1 MDKKNQQGLTQE
13 QISSVIA
20 LISSGQTQE
29 ALDAAEVL
37 IKDYPD
43 ESVPY
48 NICGACYAGLG
59 QFDTAVKNYKK
70 SLAIKPDYA
79 EAHNNL
85 AGTLQELGQL
95 DDAVKSYE
103 QALSIKPNFAEAH
116 NNLGNV
122 LKDLGQLNAAV
133 KSFKKAIVIKP
144 DYVEA
149 HYSLGTSFQELGQL
163 DDAVKSY
170 KEVIVIQPDFSEI
183 HNNLGVILNKL
194 NQNDDALKSF
204 ERAVD
209 IKPNFAEAHNNL
221 GITLKE
227 LGQLDDAV
235 KSYERVLAIKPDYAE
250 AHNNLG
256 IALKELGQ
264 LDTAVKSYK
273 KALAIKP
280 DYADAHNNL
289 GISLHKLG
297 QLDEAF
303 KCYEKAIDIK
313 PDFTEAHN
321 NLGNVLKDLGQFD
334 AAIKSYEKVLAIKP
348 DFAEAHNNLGIAL
361 MDLGQLDAAVKHYE
375 QALAIKPDY
384 ADAHNTLGIAL
395 KELGQLDAAVECYEQ
410 ALAIKPDYADA
421 HFNLACV
428 LIDLRRLGEAVKSY
442 ESSLSFDLNNN
453 FNWAVFSKNLSD
465 LEFLEFSD
473 TTASCLFEALKNPI
487 VEANDLIKPITSIL
501 RHNPTYRRVF
511 EVIKSSNF
519 DEKLNYL
526 TEQLSTIPMLLL
538 LMELCPISDPELE
551 KLLIKIRLSTFSH
564 LSDNHISSSSFPF
577 YEALALHC
585 FTNEYVFLE
594 SNEETLKV
602 NQLEN
607 EISTLISGKEH
618 IPVLKITLLASYR
631 PLHIFSWAEKL
642 LESDSIVTL
651 QKIIIRQITEVREE
665 QQLRSQIP
673 EINVTENKISQVVRK
688 QYEDNPYPRWINLG
702 LSFEPKTIREAM
714 KDLRVNLDLN
724 ENQFSTS
731 PKILI
736 AGCGT
741 GRHSLM
747 VASSFQNS
755 SVLAVD
761 LSLSSLS
768 YAIRKTK
775 ELSIANID
783 YMQGDILKLNKLNR
797 KFDIIESAG
806 VLHHMEE
813 PLVGWQVLVGLL
825 KPQGLMRIGLYSQ
838 IARQNIV
845 EIREFIAKKNYD
857 NSPKDIRECRSEIMN
872 MTTDSNS
879 RIQTIIN
886 SYDFYSLSSCRDL
899 LFHVQEH
906 RFTLPQI
913 ANALEKMG
921 LTFIGFDCSPQIKN
935 QFKAQYPNNEDLF
948 SLQLWHQFEQ
958 DHPDAFIHMYQFWV
972 QKI

>member
-1 MDKKNQQGLTQE
+1 MTTVSPLQTEINS
-13 QISSVIA
+13 IIA

-29 ALDAAEVL
+29 ALDAVEVL

-43 ESVPY
+43 ESVLY
-48 NICGACYAGLG
+48 NLSGACYAGLG
-59 QFDTAVKNYKK
+59 QFDAAVKNYKK

-95 DDAVKSYE
+95 HDAVKSYE
-103 QALSIKPNFAEAH
+103 QALSIKPGFPEAH

-149 HYSLGTSFQELGQL
+149 HYSLGTTFQELGQL

-170 KEVIVIQPDFSEI
+170 KEVVVIQPDFSEI

-194 NQNDDALKSF
+194 NQNDDALKSL

-209 IKPNFAEAHNNL
+209 IKPDFAEAHNNL
-221 GITLKE
+221 GVMLKE

-235 KSYERVLAIKPDYAE
+235 KSYERALAIKPDYAE

-264 LDTAVKSYK
+264 LDAAVKCYEQ
-273 KALAIKP
+273 ALAIKP
-280 DYADAHNNL
+280 DFADAHNNL
-289 GISLHKLG
+289 GISLHKIG

-303 KCYEKAIDIK
+303 KCYEKAIVIK

-321 NLGNVLKDLGQFD
+321 NLGNVLKALGQFD

-361 MDLGQLDAAVKHYE
+361 MDLGQLDAAVK
-375 QALAIKPDY
+375 
-384 ADAHNTLGIAL
+384 
-395 KELGQLDAAVECYEQ
+395 CYEQ

-465 LEFLEFSD
+465 IEFLEFSS
-473 TTASCLFEALKNPI
+473 TTASCLLEALKNPI
-487 VEANDLIKPITSIL
+487 VEANNLIKPITSIL
-501 RHNPTYRRVF
+501 HHNPTFHRVF
-511 EVIKSSNF
+511 EVSKSSNF

-564 LSDNHISSSSFPF
+564 LSDNHISSSSLPF

-607 EISTLISGKEH
+607 EISTLISGKEN

-631 PLHIFSWAEKL
+631 PLHIFSWADKL
-642 LESDSIVTL
+642 LESDSIDTI

-673 EINVTENKISQVVRK
+673 KINVTENKISQVVRE
-688 QYEDNPYPRWINLG
+688 QYEENPYPRWINLG
-702 LSFEPKTIREAM
+702 LSFEPKTIREVM

-741 GRHSLM
+741 GRHSLS

-775 ELSIANID
+775 ELSVANID
-783 YMQGDILKLNKLNR
+783 YMQGDILKLNTLDR

-845 EIREFIAKKNYD
+845 EIREFIAKKGYD

-879 RIQTIIN
+879 RIPTIIN
-886 SYDFYSLSSCRDL
+886 SYDFYSLSPCRDL

-935 QFKAQYPNNEDLF
+935 QFKAQYPSHEDLF
-948 SLQLWHQFEQ
+948 SLELWHQFEQ
-958 DHPDAFIHMYQFWV
+958 DHPNAFIHMYQFWV

>member
-1 MDKKNQQGLTQE
+1 VWPPKLGIIGYYYFLKVWLIKPSKRGKLDKKNQQGPLQE
-13 QISSVIA
+13 QINSIIA
-20 LISSGQTQE
+20 LFSSGQTEE
-29 ALDAAEVL
+29 ALDNVEDL
-37 IKDYPD
+37 IKDYPN
-43 ESVPY
+43 EPVLF
-48 NICGACYAGLG
+48 NISGACYAGLA
-59 QFDTAVKNYKK
+59 QLDAAVKNYEK
-70 SLAIKPDYA
+70 S
-79 EAHNNL
+79 
-85 AGTLQELGQL
+85 
-95 DDAVKSYE
+95 
-103 QALSIKPNFAEAH
+103 
-116 NNLGNV
+116 
-122 LKDLGQLNAAV
+122 
-133 KSFKKAIVIKP
+133 
-144 DYVEA
+144 
-149 HYSLGTSFQELGQL
+149 
-163 DDAVKSY
+163 
-170 KEVIVIQPDFSEI
+170 
-183 HNNLGVILNKL
+183 
-194 NQNDDALKSF
+194 
-204 ERAVD
+204 
-209 IKPNFAEAHNNL
+209 
-221 GITLKE
+221 
-227 LGQLDDAV
+227 
-235 KSYERVLAIKPDYAE
+235 
-250 AHNNLG
+250 
-256 IALKELGQ
+256 
-264 LDTAVKSYK
+264 
-273 KALAIKP
+273 LAIKP

-289 GISLHKLG
+289 GNALMRLGKLDAAFNSLEKALAIKPDYPDAYFNLGNTFQKLG
-297 QLDEAF
+297 QLDAAVNS
-303 KCYEKAIDIK
+303 YEKAIAIK
-313 PDFTEAHN
+313 PDYVEAHYSLGTTLQELDQLDEAVKSYQKVLQLKPEFAAMHNNLAVILQGLGKFNTAVEHLEKALSINSDFAEAHN
-321 NLGNVLKDLGQFD
+321 NLGNVLKELDQHD
-334 AAIKSYEKVLAIKP
+334 AALKSYEKAIAVKP
-348 DFAEAHNNLGIAL
+348 DFAEA
-361 MDLGQLDAAVKHYE
+361 Y
-375 QALAIKPDY
+375 
-384 ADAHNTLGIAL
+384 
-395 KELGQLDAAVECYEQ
+395 
-410 ALAIKPDYADA
+410 
-421 HFNLACV
+421 FNLAGV
-428 LIDLRRLGEAVKSY
+428 LIDIGRIGEAVKSY
-442 ESSLSFDLNNN
+442 ERSLTIDSNNN
-453 FNWAVFSKNLSD
+453 LFWASFSQNLRD
-465 LEFLEFSD
+465 IEFLEFSD
-473 TTASCLFEALKNPI
+473 STASCLLEALKKPT
-487 VEANDLIKPITSIL
+487 VRANDLIKPITSIL
-501 RHNPTYRRVF
+501 RHNPTFHRVF
-511 EVIKSSNF
+511 EASKSRNV

-526 TEQLSTIPMLLL
+526 TEQLSTIPLLL
-538 LMELCPISDPELE
+538 RLMELCPITDPEVE
-551 KLLIKIRLSTFSH
+551 KLLIQIRLTTLNH
-564 LSDNHISSSSFPF
+564 LSNDYISSSSLPF

-602 NQLEN
+602 EQLEN
-607 EISTLISGKEH
+607 EISSSIGSKEH
-618 IPVLKITLLASYR
+618 IPVLKITLLAAYR